1 MKVLKQLGKNMK
13 LAVFDF
19 DSTLMDGETI
29 DFLAKPL
36 GLEEKVAKIT
46 EEAMAGRLD
55 FFESLIQRVS
65 LLKGLEYNKAVE
77 ICKDLPLMPGAYE
90 TVSELKKMGYKVI
103 CFSGGF
109 RIGTSPAKEKLGLN
123 ADFSNILHEKDGVL
137 TGLVGGDMMFGFSKG
152 DMIQRVQSMLGVS
165 VEDTLVVGDGA
176 NDVSM
181 FKYASKKV
189 AFCAKD
195 VLKKEANII
204 VDKKDLTQILKSI

>member
-1 MKVLKQLGKNMK
+1 MK

-29 DFLAKPL
+29 DFLVKPL

-165 VEDTLVVGDGA
+165 VENTLVVGDGA

>member
-1 MKVLKQLGKNMK
+1 MK

>member
-1 MKVLKQLGKNMK
+1 MK

-165 VEDTLVVGDGA
+165 VENTLVVGDGA

-204 VDKKDLTQILKSI
+204 IDKKDLTQILKSI